1 MASIKANNIQIEYER
16 AGDPDAE
23 TILLI
28 MGLGAQLIQWPDELV
43 DLLVARGFQVIRF
56 DNRDIGLSSR
66 FDDQK
71 APNLMQ
77 LMMDNVAGKKISVPY
92 NLSDMADDA
101 VALLDALGIK
111 KAHIVGASMGGMI
124 AQLVAVNHKDHVL
137 SLTSIMS
144 TTGNPDLPQA
154 TPEAMEAL
162 LAPVDDPNNLE
173 EAVKR
178 GIHVWKT
185 IGSPGF
191 PRDEADLLAYV
202 KRTVKRCYYPDGTAR
217 QMAAILADGDR
228 RERLKTITA
237 PTIVLH
243 GEADPLV
250 PIAGGEDT
258 ASAIPGAQLRRVK
271 GMGHDVPPAL
281 YETYADAICEAAA
294 RATQAA

>member
-77 LMMDNVAGKKISVPY
+77 LMMDNVAGKKINVPY

-124 AQLVAVNHKDHVL
+124 AQLAAVNHKDHVL

-217 QMAAILADGDR
+217 QMAAIVADGDR

>member
-144 TTGNPDLPQA
+144 TTGNPALPQA

-162 LAPVDDPNNLE
+162 LTPVDDPNNLE

-258 ASAIPGAQLRRVK
+258 ANAIPGAQLRRVK

>member
-43 DLLVARGFQVIRF
+43 DLLVVRGFQVIRF

-124 AQLVAVNHKDHVL
+124 AQLAAVNHKDHVL

-154 TPEAMEAL
+154 APEAMEAL

>member
-1 MASIKANNIQIEYER
+1 
-16 AGDPDAE
+16 
-23 TILLI
+23 

-92 NLSDMADDA
+92 NLSDMAKDA
-101 VALLDALGIK
+101 VALLDALDIK

-124 AQLVAVNHKDHVL
+124 AQLVAVNHPAHVL

-162 LAPVDDPNNLE
+162 LAPVEDPTNLE

-217 QMAAILADGDR
+217 QMAAIVADGDR

>member
-1 MASIKANNIQIEYER
+1 MTSIKANNIQIEYER
-16 AGDPDAE
+16 AGDPQAE

-92 NLSDMADDA
+92 NLSDMAKDA

-124 AQLVAVNHKDHVL
+124 AQLVAVNHPAHVL

-144 TTGNPDLPQA
+144 STGNPDLPQA
-154 TPEAMEAL
+154 TPEAMAAL
-162 LAPVDDPNNLE
+162 LTPVEDPTNLE

-202 KRTVKRCYYPDGTAR
+202 KRTVERCYYPAGTAR
-217 QMAAILADGDR
+217 QMAAIVADGDR
-228 RERLKTITA
+228 RARLKTITA

-258 ASAIPGAQLRRVK
+258 ASAISGAQLRRVK
-271 GMGHDVPPAL
+271 GMGHDIPPAL
-281 YETYADAICEAAA
+281 YETYAAAICEAAA
-294 RATQAA
+294 RAQKAA